1 MNNNDEK
8 LDEAIKKAL
17 NNYEDSSNMNGWIKM
32 EQLLNIATKSSSL
45 KHKFKFLSAIDNIKN
60 FSKSNSL
67 KWLFS
72 PYFFVIVL
80 FLCGAYFLYTT
91 INSTSIFNNS
101 TPSISKDSA
110 NADTTVVLTTM
121 DTLPKA
127 PLKTN
132 TIEKLID
139 TVHEQSLVKELDLI
153 KPAEIESDKKEKITQ
168 KEKDAIKKIA
178 EKKNEIRRKGQ
189 MLKMENL
196 PVLIKNIDSIAGLM
210 ISPNELN
217 QKENKTQIN
226 NPTEGSNTVTQ
237 FNNADSI
244 IKSRVLSPKDS
255 SKTP

>member
-1 MNNNDEK
+1 M
-8 LDEAIKKAL
+8 
-17 NNYEDSSNMNGWIKM
+17 
-32 EQLLNIATKSSSL
+32 
-45 KHKFKFLSAIDNIKN
+45 
-60 FSKSNSL
+60 
-67 KWLFS
+67 
-72 PYFFVIVL
+72 

-121 DTLPKA
+121 DTLPKS

-139 TVHEQSLVKELDLI
+139 TVHEQSLVKELDQI

-217 QKENKTQIN
+217 QKENKKQ
-226 NPTEGSNTVTQ
+226 
-237 FNNADSI
+237 NNADSI